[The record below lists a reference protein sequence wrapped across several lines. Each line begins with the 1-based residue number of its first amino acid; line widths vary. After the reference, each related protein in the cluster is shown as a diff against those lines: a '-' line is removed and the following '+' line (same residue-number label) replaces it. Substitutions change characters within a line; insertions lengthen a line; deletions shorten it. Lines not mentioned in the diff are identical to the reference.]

1 VDVTSWAA
9 ASLALASA
17 VSFGWSTALMHHGAS
32 GAAPGSSGIAL
43 LRHVFIQWKWL
54 IGLAASLFG
63 LGLHTF
69 ALGLGTLTLVQ
80 PIVVTGLFFSLVFR
94 DALDRRWPSRR
105 TLTWGAVT
113 AAGLAVFLAATG
125 SSESSDFPDD
135 LGAALVISA
144 GLLGAAV
151 TWRLA
156 GQRPTR
162 AGLLL
167 GTSGGIVF
175 GLMAGSLK
183 ATTGAWAHHEVFTT
197 WPLYAAITI
206 GLTGFLLNQHLYH
219 RSRLP
224 DSIPMLNLVNPLVA
238 LTFGVVVFDERP
250 RSSPLAVLVECSGLA
265 AVLLGIFF
273 LGRSEGHAQDAAA
286 AQPDAGTY
294 AGRSLT
300 GSESSPKTT
309 DC

>member
-1 VDVTSWAA
+1 MDVSSWVAA
-9 ASLALASA
+9 AVALAAA
-17 VSFGWSTALMHHGAS
+17 VCFGWSTALMHHGAS
-32 GAAPGSSGIAL
+32 GASPGSRGIAL
-43 LRHVFIQWKWL
+43 LRHVFTQWKWL

-63 LGLHTF
+63 LALHTV
-69 ALGLGTLTLVQ
+69 ALGLGSLTLVQ

-94 DALDRRWPSRR
+94 DALDRHWPSRR

-125 SSESSDFPDD
+125 SSNGTDLPDD
-135 LGAALVISA
+135 R
-144 GLLGAAV
+144 GAAV
-151 TWRLA
+151 LIGLGLIGAAVAWNLA
-156 GQRPTR
+156 PRRPVR
-162 AGLLL
+162 SGLLL
-167 GTSGGIVF
+167 GTAGGIVF

-183 ATTGAWAHHEVFTT
+183 ATTGAWAHHELFTS
-197 WPLYAAITI
+197 WPLYAAVTI

-219 RSRLP
+219 RSRLA

-238 LTFGVVVFDERP
+238 LVFGVVVFDERP
-250 RSSPLAVLVECSGLA
+250 RSNPLAVLLECVGLA

-273 LGRSEGHAQDAAA
+273 LGRGEGA
-286 AQPDAGTY
+286 AQEAPQVPAARSY

-300 GSESSPKTT
+300 GSESTPKTT

>member
-1 VDVTSWAA
+1 MTSWLAA
-9 ASLALASA
+9 AVALAA
-17 VSFGWSTALMHHGAS
+17 AISFGWSTALMHHGAS
-32 GAAPGSSGIAL
+32 GAAPGSRGIAL
-43 LRHVFIQWKWL
+43 LRHVFTQWKWL

-63 LGLHTF
+63 LALHTI
-69 ALGLGTLTLVQ
+69 ALGLGSLTLVQ

-94 DALDRRWPSRR
+94 DALDRRRPSRR

-125 SSESSDFPDD
+125 SSESSDVPDD
-135 LGAALVISA
+135 AGAAIVIGL
-144 GLLGAAV
+144 GLLGAFVA
-151 TWRLA
+151 WRLA
-156 GQRPTR
+156 ARHPSR

-197 WPLYAAITI
+197 WPLYAAVSI

-219 RSRLP
+219 RTRLP

-238 LTFGVVVFDERP
+238 LTFGIIVFDERP
-250 RSSPLAVLVECSGLA
+250 RSSPLAVLVECAGLA

-273 LGRSEGHAQDAAA
+273 LGRSEGEAQDAEAA
-286 AQPDAGTY
+286 TDPAARSY
-294 AGRSLT
+294 AG
-300 GSESSPKTT
+300 
-309 DC
+309 